1 MRVIAPLW
9 GDWLVK
15 LFRCTATCGGGVQT
29 RSVQCLAG
37 GRPAVGCSV
46 LQKPA
51 VSQACN
57 THFCAIAEKKGTYQ
71 ERSCK
76 NSTTRVVRVTCSA
89 ALPAEQL
96 QGDGRLALISR
107 GFRGWRLVTDAGCW
121 LSGASCGDRFRWC
134 ALVPRPGVCGHHFY
148 GRQCC
153 KTCAASNL

>member
-1 MRVIAPLW
+1 MVCFNQGPDNRSPVHRRPVVSGGQVAPW
-9 GDWLVK
+9 G
-15 LFRCTATCGGGVQT
+15 
-29 RSVQCLAG
+29 CLA
-37 GRPAVGCSV
+37 R
-46 LQKPA
+46 K
-51 VSQACN
+51 
-57 THFCAIAEKKGTYQ
+57 AENASFAGTYQ

-96 QGDGRLALISR
+96 QSDGRLALISR